1 MKHTA
6 ILKIIFTALLLSTF
20 VNSYAQSAD
29 VETTFKKILDK
40 HESASGVIS
49 MTATKG
55 NGLEL
60 MKMMFNKEFGK
71 DFMKGVRSI
80 SFIEYSDA
88 SEDTCMALRKDIDV
102 FMSLLREI
110 DLSGEKQFSD
120 NKYMRCFA
128 SISDDISIS
137 DFVIAMEDDETKML
151 MYMAGTIKMTF

>member
-1 MKHTA
+1 MKHRA